1 MVDHKQATEV
11 TIAST
16 ADESGFS
23 AWVMK
28 WWKVGVAG
36 LLVGSTALIGSYY
49 QENVERAES
58 YATWE
63 VLGAAI
69 PVANPMGFMAADP
82 EELAAVAESEAGAL
96 AGPWARYLEAHARDI
111 GGDKEAASKAIGQL
125 QDDHPGHM
133 LNELRFNFAGNPTPL
148 TIAER
153 MAGSIQSESAWEAAH
168 PALFSNPEPAA
179 DGPKV
184 KMVTTEGP
192 ITIALY
198 PEAAPKHVENF
209 VKLCGEGF
217 YNDTKF
223 HRVISGFMIQG
234 GDPNSKEADVSTW
247 GQGGPDYKIDAEEN
261 DLKHFS
267 GYLSAAKTAGD
278 TQSSGSQFF
287 ITTGAPHHLDG
298 VHVIYGKVIEGM
310 DAVGI
315 IEAGVIAAGTS
326 DRPETPATILS
337 TEVL

>member
-1 MVDHKQATEV
+1 MADHKQATEV

-16 ADESGFS
+16 ASESGFS

-28 WWKVGVAG
+28 WWKVAAAG
-36 LLVGSTALIGSYY
+36 LVVGSLALVASYY
-49 QENVERAES
+49 QESSRTAES
-58 YATWE
+58 YASWDALNASIPTSNP
-63 VLGAAI
+63 LGF
-69 PVANPMGFMAADP
+69 VAADP
-82 EELAAVAESEAGAL
+82 DELAAVADAESGGL

-111 GGDKEAASKAIGQL
+111 GGDKEGATKTLGQL
-125 QDDHPGHM
+125 QDDHPTHI
-133 LNELRFNFAGNPTPL
+133 LNDLRFPFPDNPTPL
-148 TIAER
+148 TVAER
-153 MAGSIQSESAWEAAH
+153 MSASVQSEAAWEAGH
-168 PALFSNPEPAA
+168 SFLFSNPEPSG
-179 DGPKV
+179 DSPRV

-234 GDPNSKEADVSTW
+234 GDPNSKEPNVDLW
-247 GQGGPDYKIDAEEN
+247 GQGGPGYKVDSEEN
-261 DLKHFS
+261 DLRHFS
-267 GYLSAAKTAGD
+267 GYLSAAKTSGD

-287 ITTGAPHHLDG
+287 ITTGNPHHLDG
-298 VHVIYGKVIEGM
+298 VHVIYGKVVEGM

-315 IEAGVIAAGTS
+315 IESGVIAAGTS
-326 DRPETPATILS
+326 DRPESPATILS